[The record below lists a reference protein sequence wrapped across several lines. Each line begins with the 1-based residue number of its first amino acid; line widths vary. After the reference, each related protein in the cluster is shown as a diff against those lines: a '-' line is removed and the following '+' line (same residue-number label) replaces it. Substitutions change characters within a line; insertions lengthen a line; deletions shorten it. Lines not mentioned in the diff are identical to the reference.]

1 MEEKNNK
8 IQEIKNF
15 FFEAKT
21 NFRISVLVNDF
32 QEENSIKILESVRED
47 ILYLSELKD
56 SSLSVACEI
65 MKGFIDCY
73 LIIKKKELNN
83 SQAKIDNH
91 KLIQI
96 EEVFILIFSLIMLL
110 TEGITF
116 TLKILVFL
124 KVNVMPSVEYNF

>member
-1 MEEKNNK
+1 LSQSIIDEKANK

-21 NFRISVLVNDF
+21 NFKISVLVNDF
-32 QEENSIKILESVRED
+32 QEENSVKILESVRED

-73 LIIKKKELNN
+73 LIIKKKELN
-83 SQAKIDNH
+83 STQSKIDNH

-96 EEVFILIFSLIMLL
+96 EEVKLILFQ
-110 TEGITF
+110 
-116 TLKILVFL
+116 
-124 KVNVMPSVEYNF
+124 

>member
-1 MEEKNNK
+1 LSQSIIDEKANK

-21 NFRISVLVNDF
+21 NFKISVLVNDF
-32 QEENSIKILESVRED
+32 QEENSVKILESVRED

-73 LIIKKKELNN
+73 LIIKKKELNS
-83 SQAKIDNH
+83 SQSKIDNH

-96 EEVFILIFSLIMLL
+96 EEVNKKSEF
-110 TEGITF
+110 
-116 TLKILVFL
+116 
-124 KVNVMPSVEYNF
+124 NFNKFCI

>member
-1 MEEKNNK
+1 MSQSIIDEKANK

-21 NFRISVLVNDF
+21 NFKISVLVNDF
-32 QEENSIKILESVRED
+32 QEENSVKILESVRED

-73 LIIKKKELNN
+73 LIIKKKELNS
-83 SQAKIDNH
+83 SQSKIDNH

-96 EEVFILIFSLIMLL
+96 EEVNKKSELISTNFAFKKSIY
-110 TEGITF
+110 
-116 TLKILVFL
+116 KINLGNLF
-124 KVNVMPSVEYNF
+124 KR